1 MFAANSDIARRGHS
15 GSIDITGRYSQR
27 VFSSALGMEAPGRGG
42 RAAGGCR
49 FMVCLTALISRPLI
63 GRGPDE
69 RGVDDNGNAIRLS
82 AGRRALIRHGLAAG

>member
-1 MFAANSDIARRGHS
+1 
-15 GSIDITGRYSQR
+15 
-27 VFSSALGMEAPGRGG
+27 MEAP
-42 RAAGGCR
+42 AAGARPGRCR

-82 AGRRALIRHGLAAG
+82 AGRRALIRHGLAALTSPRRVQVFRLDSDLCTRKS